1 VWQRF
6 ELQTMAHHACS
17 TPHSDES
24 ALIKEAADWAL
35 SFRYDQPGEVER
47 RAFECWHASSPAH
60 GAAWERVQSVFQTF
74 EQVPADIG
82 KGALH
87 ALGRKQSRRRSLQL
101 LGALLLAGPAG
112 WLAWRQVPTW
122 SADIATA
129 TGEQRNLALPDGSRL
144 VLNTAS
150 AVDVAFTASERRLRL
165 RAGEILIETK
175 PDSNNVNRPFLVDT
189 PCGVVQAL
197 GTRFSV
203 RKLGEGICRVAVFE
217 HAVALRSLIGDTRIV
232 TAGEQADFGRSHID
246 ETRPVDS
253 AQALWENGMLLA
265 RDMRLADVIAE
276 LSRHRPGV
284 LRCDP
289 AVAELRVTGAISLKD
304 TDAALRLL
312 ASNLS
317 LQIELRT
324 PYWVTV
330 APRG

>member
-1 VWQRF
+1 
-6 ELQTMAHHACS
+6 MAH
-17 TPHSDES
+17 SDKSRLVLPAGET

-47 RAFECWHASSPAH
+47 QAFERWRASSPAH
-60 GAAWERVQSVFQTF
+60 GAAWARVQSVFQTF
-74 EQVPADIG
+74 EQVPAEIG
-82 KGALH
+82 KGALQ
-87 ALGRKQSRRRSLQL
+87 ALNRQQGRRRSMQL
-101 LGALLLAGPAG
+101 LAAMLVAAPAG
-112 WLAWRQVPTW
+112 WLAWRQVPAW

-129 TGEQRNLALPDGSRL
+129 TGEQKTMALPDGSRL

-165 RAGEILIETK
+165 RAGEILIETQ
-175 PDSNNVNRPFLVDT
+175 PDPTRTDRPFLVDT

-203 RKLGEGICRVAVFE
+203 RKLDGETCRVAVFE
-217 HAVALRSLIGDTRIV
+217 HAVALRPLIGASRILQ
-232 TAGEQADFGRSHID
+232 AGEQADFGPLQIEES
-246 ETRPVDS
+246 RPVDA

-265 RDMRLADVIAE
+265 RDMRLGDVVAE
-276 LSRHRPGV
+276 LARHRRGV

-289 AVAELRVTGAISLKD
+289 VVAELRVTGAISLKD

-312 ASNLS
+312 ASNLP

-330 APRG
+330 VPRG

>member
-1 VWQRF
+1 MGRC
-6 ELQTMAHHACS
+6 EPSSL
-17 TPHSDES
+17 SDS
-24 ALIKEAADWAL
+24 SLIKEAADWAL
-35 SFRYDQPGEVER
+35 SFRYDQPGEAER
-47 RAFECWHASSPAH
+47 HAFERWRASSPAH
-60 GAAWERVQSVFQTF
+60 ADAWERVQSVFQTF
-74 EQVPADIG
+74 EQVPVDIG
-82 KGALH
+82 KGALQ
-87 ALGRKQSRRRSLQL
+87 ALNRKQNRRRSLQL
-101 LGALLLAGPAG
+101 LSTLLVAGPAG
-112 WLAWRQVPTW
+112 WLAWRQVSIW
-122 SADIATA
+122 SADLATA
-129 TGEQRNLALPDGSRL
+129 TGEQKALALPDGSRL

-175 PDSNNVNRPFLVDT
+175 PDPSDVNRPFLVDT

-203 RKLGEGICRVAVFE
+203 RKLGEGACRVAVFE
-217 HAVALRSLIGDTRIV
+217 HAVMLRPLVGGSYILH
-232 TAGEQADFGRSHID
+232 AGEQADFGLSHID
-246 ETRPVDS
+246 EPRPVDP

-265 RDMRLADVIAE
+265 RDMRLGDVIAE

-312 ASNLS
+312 ASTLP